1 MFGTRLNTVL
11 VIGLLFLTSSLH
23 AGMRTLSW
31 DASPG
36 ATSYH
41 LYYGSSSADY
51 TSVVDVGPV
60 TQTTIELD
68 DCTRWYF
75 AVTASNAAGES
86 GFSTEVD
93 WLTAMSVDNFR
104 FDDPGQPIY
113 QGVQGAVTVT
123 GARFEPGAV
132 LELNHPGW
140 TCPAG
145 ATASQCADAFSL
157 RQGAV
162 RLESPIVQDCNT
174 LTAWAA
180 FESTTPGAAPT
191 VGNYTLTATNLDGS
205 STSLNDAVEI
215 LLDPARQ
222 DIDKTKYWTDSR
234 IDPLDS
240 SVIQSVLPTT
250 DGGQALP
257 CNCCSDVCP
266 GFDHKEDIDGDGWI
280 DGNDLAL
287 IGGNFFYKCWDTD
300 PANPSGDPTWPWT
313 AQACRSHPSET
324 TP

>member
-191 VGNYTLTATNLDGS
+191 VGGYKLTATNLDDS
-205 STSLNDAVEI
+205 SASLNGAVEI
-215 LLDPARQ
+215 LLDPARR
-222 DIDKTKYWTDSR
+222 DPDKSEYWTDNR
-234 IDPLDS
+234 IDGLDLAG
-240 SVIQSVLPTT
+240 IMQTLPP
-250 DGGQALP
+250 DQP
-257 CNCCSDVCP
+257 CTCCSDAICQS
-266 GFDHKEDIDGDGWI
+266 FQHQLDIDGDGWI
-280 DGNDLAL
+280 DGSDLAL
-287 IGGNFFYKCWDTD
+287 VYTDHFGLCWDTGLS
-300 PANPSGDPTWPWT
+300 NWS
-313 AQACRSHPSET
+313 AQACRSHLSET
-324 TP
+324 NPAR